1 MSIITSFDNKTKAMI
16 SPEDIV
22 PACDVRLNTCITM
35 WQHKISKELLE
46 QDLVEEIARI
56 SSGKTAPNRFIVSR
70 ELILQSRNLR

>member
-1 MSIITSFDNKTKAMI
+1 MSIIASFDNKTKAMI

-22 PACDVRLNTCITM
+22 PACDVKLNTCITM

-56 SSGKTAPNRFIVSR
+56 SSPNRFIVSG
-70 ELILQSRNLR
+70 ELILQSTNLR